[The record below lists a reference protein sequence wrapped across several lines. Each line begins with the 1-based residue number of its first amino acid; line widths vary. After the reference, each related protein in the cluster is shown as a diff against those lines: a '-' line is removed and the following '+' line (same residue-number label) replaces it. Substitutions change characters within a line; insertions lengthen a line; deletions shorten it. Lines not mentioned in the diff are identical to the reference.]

1 MSLPRSLGPDRG
13 PRPLPQH
20 ALLDLHEVWDPWKH
34 VVLPLQPHVAPGL
47 RLILTVFS
55 EAVTVPGGGHVLTYT
70 CVTDEHT
77 DAFLPK
83 R

>member
-1 MSLPRSLGPDRG
+1 MSFS
-13 PRPLPQH
+13 
-20 ALLDLHEVWDPWKH
+20 
-34 VVLPLQPHVAPGL
+34 PLQPHGAPGL
-47 RLILTVFS
+47 HLILTVFS

-83 R
+83 H